1 MGNSTKVS
9 FHDGPMDFTKEYTV
23 PEKNDSMLDFNTTYT
38 PSVAVNRGKH
48 PIVAKSVTTED
59 IPHSEVAADWE
70 ERNNKAVTSRRAEV
84 SINFDIAADF
94 DLLGKVVGD
103 LQTNVGISLEN
114 IVGSLLYVDDYTGF
128 SGDPKEQ
135 SGNYI
140 AFKVAYD
147 GEFDNITIQKGDNAE
162 ADYDPTDSTFILIMQ
177 EHYPITVRAYKNGV
191 VVASKTYNTSQLVFG
206 KDD

>member
-1 MGNSTKVS
+1 MGNSPTVS

-70 ERNNKAVTSRRAEV
+70 ERNNKALTSRRAEV

-94 DLLGKVVGD
+94 DLLGKVISDLQKDYGVSADNILGD
-103 LQTNVGISLEN
+103 LK
-114 IVGSLLYVDDYTGF
+114 YVEGYTGF
-128 SGDPKEQ
+128 SGDPEEQ
-135 SGNYI
+135 EGNYL
-140 AFKVAYD
+140 AFKVDFTGTYTSLTVEAS
-147 GEFDNITIQKGDNAE
+147 GKEQTLDNDKTMVLRIVKKA
-162 ADYDPTDSTFILIMQ
+162 
-177 EHYPITVRAYKNGV
+177 PIIVRAYNGTTC
-191 VVASKTYNTSQLVFG
+191 VASKEYRLDQL
-206 KDD
+206 KCAAKA